1 MFKWVLNTP
10 LQEKKILSLWQS
22 RTKKLDFLFFVVVV
36 VLNSFNIIHQEHFHF
51 SIPFMKK

>member
-10 LQEKKILSLWQS
+10 LQDKKILSLWQS
-22 RTKKLDFLFFVVVV
+22 RTKKLNFLFFVVV
-36 VLNSFNIIHQEHFHF
+36 VLNSFNIEQEHFHF